1 VVKDNEVFY
10 LITDTKIDNRFIK
23 DNQMLQWKD
32 ILTVSLNE
40 LEMSMEKT

>member
-1 VVKDNEVFY
+1 MVKDNEVFH